1 MKGGVRETTGVENIK
16 PGKNSGEVLRQQAG
30 GWGNGNG

>member
-1 MKGGVRETTGVENIK
+1 MKRWGSETRASEK
-16 PGKNSGEVLRQQAG
+16 AGKSRGEELRQQAG